1 MEKQEVII
9 VLLEEFADWEA
20 AHLAP
25 ALRSGIAVGSEL
37 SPGRYDVKYLT
48 PDGNPV
54 RSLGGLR
61 AAADYDASR
70 LPERCAG
77 LVLAGGM
84 GWQSPEAER
93 IVPLVEQA
101 IARRIPVGAIC
112 NATLFL
118 AAHGF
123 LNDVRHTGNTAEM
136 MEQWG
141 GGRYTGRPLYEER
154 QAVSDRGI
162 VTANG
167 TGYAEFARE
176 LLCLLDA
183 DTEERIAAFYHFTKN
198 GFYPA

>member
-25 ALRSGIAVGSEL
+25 ALRSGIAVGPEL

-118 AAHGF
+118 ATHGF

-141 GGRYTGRPLYEER
+141 GDRYTGRPFYEER

-176 LLCLLDA
+176 LLRLLDA

>member
-25 ALRSGIAVGSEL
+25 ALRSGIAVGPEL

-48 PDGNPV
+48 PDGRSV
-54 RSLGGLR
+54 RSLGGMR
-61 AAADYDASR
+61 VEADYDASR

-141 GGRYTGRPLYEER
+141 GSRYTGRSLYEER
-154 QAVSDRGI
+154 QAVSDRSI

-176 LLCLLDA
+176 LLRLLDA

>member
-25 ALRSGIAVGSEL
+25 ALRAGIAVGPEL

-48 PDGNPV
+48 PDGRSV
-54 RSLGGLR
+54 RSLGGMR
-61 AAADYDASR
+61 VEADYDASR

-123 LNDVRHTGNTAEM
+123 LNDVRHTGNTAELM
-136 MEQWG
+136 HEWG
-141 GGRYTGRPLYEER
+141 GGRYTGASRYEER
-154 QAVSDRGI
+154 QAVCDGGI

-167 TGYAEFARE
+167 SADLEFTR
-176 LLCLLDA
+176 LCLLALGA
-183 DTEERIAAFYHFTKN
+183 DTPERIEEFYAFNKR
-198 GFYPA
+198 GFYGV